1 MLFQFLKLFSD
12 NQFVYS
18 NPSAGRSKL
27 IFPAPLPDGKAGFR
41 VGVIRENQFTDLDV
55 SQLLKN

>member
-27 IFPAPLPDGKAGFR
+27 IFPAPLR
-41 VGVIRENQFTDLDV
+41 VGVIRGNQFTDL
-55 SQLLKN
+55 KI

>member
-1 MLFQFLKLFSD
+1 MLFQFLKIFSD

-27 IFPAPLPDGKAGFR
+27 IFRAPLPDGKAGFR
-41 VGVIRENQFTDLDV
+41 DGVITENQFAGSEV
-55 SQLLKN
+55 NQF

>member
-41 VGVIRENQFTDLDV
+41 VGVIRENQFTDLKV
-55 SQLLKN
+55 